1 MFSCFGLFWCSPGMT
16 NELDR
21 DDLISSE
28 IQNDGIHCYYQEPLE
43 EDCGT
48 ILIRKVI
55 FESRNDS

>member
-1 MFSCFGLFWCSPGMT
+1 MT

-55 FESRNDS
+55 FESRNFII